1 MNTLILDIDN
11 EAGVKKVKE
20 LSKYDTVII
29 GTIRRPKLFP
39 IPDVIV
45 VNFDFILETKRREE
59 ILVELAA
66 KLHPQVL
73 IISCADEWQK
83 GKVDLAKA
91 FGVDHCVKFSDIDNL
106 PVLLFACTKAIF
118 PTLYFS

>member
-11 EAGVKKVKE
+11 EAVVQKCKE
-20 LSKYDTVII
+20 LSKYDTVIT

-45 VNFDFILETKRREE
+45 VNFDFILETNRREE
-59 ILVELAA
+59 ILVGLAA

-73 IISCADEWQK
+73 IIAYADEWQK
-83 GKVDLAKA
+83 GKVELAKA

-106 PVLLFACTKAIF
+106 PALLYARNKAIS
-118 PTLYFS
+118 PTLYSS